1 MPRSLVLLLLVSL
14 LIVPAATGT
23 DKEEKKRAKE
33 QEKAMRMREP
43 VLDIAAPPE
52 QIKVAVV
59 DSLTSDGWRLESDSQ
74 FQLVFQCDA
83 SGSEAW
89 GLMLGAQ
96 MRGDDPSTP
105 VVRVRFTFTPHGPS
119 NTTVRFSS
127 EMSYS
132 TRGGR
137 TLTTNGGAS
146 CKPGIFAKLDRIK
159 ADLEGPAPPME
170 GNGSGHD

>member
-1 MPRSLVLLLLVSL
+1 MSL
-14 LIVPAATGT
+14 LAMPAATGT
-23 DKEEKKRAKE
+23 DKEAKKRARE
-33 QEKAMRMREP
+33 QEKAMQMREP
-43 VLDIAAPPE
+43 VVDIAAASE
-52 QIKVAVV
+52 QIKVALV
-59 DSLTSDGWRLESDSQ
+59 DRLTADSWRLESDSQ
-74 FQLVFQCDA
+74 FQLVFQRDA

-105 VVRVRFTFTPHGPS
+105 VVHVRFTFTPHGTG
-119 NTTVRFSS
+119 NTTVRFTN

-146 CKPGIFAKLDRIK
+146 CKPGILTKLDRIK
-159 ADLEGPAPPME
+159 ADLEAPAAE